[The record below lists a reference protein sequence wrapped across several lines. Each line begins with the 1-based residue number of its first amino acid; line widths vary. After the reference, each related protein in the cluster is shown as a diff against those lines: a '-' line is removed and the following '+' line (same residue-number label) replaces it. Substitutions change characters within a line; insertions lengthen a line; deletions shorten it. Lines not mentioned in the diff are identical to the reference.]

1 MSARG
6 FVMLLVF
13 AALITGCSNSPSAS
27 GTAGDRRAQDKTVAE
42 LRSQLDAVTAE
53 RDQTKRLLEEIRAA
67 KPSADNT
74 TVGGRKPFAF
84 EVTKVEFS
92 FLTCGINL
100 ANKKGGADDAIAA
113 YVDLY
118 DQFDT
123 SMKAAGHFQFDLFDL
138 ARSKDYVVQSWSF
151 EPEAAALHW
160 QRFPACYQFKLPLA
174 AEVRA
179 TKVVLKVTFRQADGK
194 EFKTTSEL
202 KLERP

>member
-1 MSARG
+1 MPPRG
-6 FVMLLVF
+6 MVMLLVF
-13 AALITGCSNSPSAS
+13 AALLAGCRMSQSDSDAR
-27 GTAGDRRAQDKTVAE
+27 DRHALEKTVAE
-42 LRSQLDAVTAE
+42 QRAE
-53 RDQTKRLLEEIRAA
+53 LASVKMDRDKTRRLLDESLAA

-74 TVGGRKPFAF
+74 TAGGRKPFAF
-84 EVTKVEFS
+84 NVTKVEFS

-100 ANKKGGADDAIAA
+100 EGAKGDDDGIAA

-118 DQFDT
+118 DQYDT
-123 SMKAAGHFQFDLFDL
+123 PMKAAGHFQFDLFDL

-160 QRFPACYQFKLPLA
+160 QRFPACYQFKLPLSG
-174 AEVRA
+174 EVRA

-194 EFKTTSEL
+194 EFATTTEL

>member
-1 MSARG
+1 
-6 FVMLLVF
+6 MLLVF
-13 AALITGCSNSPSAS
+13 AVLLSGCRTSPSAS
-27 GTAGDRRAQDKTVAE
+27 GAAGDRQALDKTVAE
-42 LRSQLDAVTAE
+42 LRSQLDAVTVE
-53 RDQTKRLLEEIRAA
+53 RDQTKRLLDESRTART
-67 KPSADNT
+67 PADNT
-74 TVGGRKPFAF
+74 TIGGRKPFAF

-100 ANKKGGADDAIAA
+100 AGTKGADDAIAA

-123 SMKAAGHFQFDLFDL
+123 PMKAAGHFQFDLFDL

-151 EPEAAALHW
+151 EPEAAAQHW

-194 EFKTTSEL
+194 EFKTTSEM